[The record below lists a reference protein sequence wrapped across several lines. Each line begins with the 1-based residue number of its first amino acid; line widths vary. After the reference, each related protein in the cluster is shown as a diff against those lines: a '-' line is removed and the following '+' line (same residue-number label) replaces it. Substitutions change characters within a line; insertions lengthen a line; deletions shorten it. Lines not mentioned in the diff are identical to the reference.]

1 MILFSIKY
9 CNAFSM
15 YGWMIMLSKNP
26 LQNQDLNRVWNLLLN
41 PIRNPVMKQSSL
53 RRSAGVFYIS
63 GDHLLD
69 WFTLFGNTMDSTTEV
84 TQQRHGARFLLASMV
99 CTGVLYLMPF
109 GSTIAYPL
117 VLMSTLAH
125 EMGHG
130 LAALLVG
137 GTFHEFQIF
146 SDSSGVAYTSSK
158 GAFASAFIAAG
169 GLVGPA
175 IVSMIFLLGLI
186 MPSDCFFLGIG
197 LVIAEVWVVRNLFG
211 LAFVGSIA
219 IASLWVSSL
228 KNHGIQRL
236 MAYFIGIQLALSV
249 FSRSD
254 YLFTPVANT
263 GRGTMPSDVANM
275 ASTLWLPYW
284 VWGGSVP
291 YFPFFV

>member
-1 MILFSIKY
+1 
-9 CNAFSM
+9 
-15 YGWMIMLSKNP
+15 
-26 LQNQDLNRVWNLLLN
+26 
-41 PIRNPVMKQSSL
+41 
-53 RRSAGVFYIS
+53 
-63 GDHLLD
+63 
-69 WFTLFGNTMDSTTEV
+69 MDSTTEV

-137 GTFHEFQIF
+137 GTFHEFQLF
-146 SDSSGVAYTSSK
+146 SDSSGVAYTSST

-175 IVSMIFLLGLI
+175 IVSMIFFAWAHHAKRL
-186 MPSDCFFLGIG
+186 FFILGIG

-263 GRGTMPSDVANM
+263 GMGTMPSDVANM
-275 ASTLWLPYW
+275 ASALWLPYW
-284 VWGGSVP
+284 VWGGICAVFSILCLVLG
-291 YFPFFV
+291 VRTALRNLS